1 MEKIRV
7 YILVRN
13 NAYFA
18 LLDDFNE
25 RMINNISDITW
36 LPYGE
41 RVEAERKLFY
51 RELEE
56 KGIPNSTSLKEEC
69 DMVYV
74 NYEAFN
80 CVLLHD
86 DGTYTQHSLSE
97 VTQIK

>member
-13 NAYFA
+13 KAYFT
-18 LLDDFNE
+18 LLDDFNK
-25 RMINNISDITW
+25 RMENISDITW
-36 LPYGE
+36 LPYKE
-41 RVEAERKLFY
+41 QIEAERKQFY

-56 KGIPNSTSLKEEC
+56 KGIPNSETIKEEC

-97 VTQIK
+97 VTQIR

>member
-13 NAYFA
+13 NAYFT
-18 LLDDFNE
+18 LLDDFNK
-25 RMINNISDITW
+25 RMLDDISDIIW
-36 LPYGE
+36 LPYKE
-41 RVEAERKLFY
+41 RVEAERKQFY
-51 RELEE
+51 KELEE
-56 KGIPNSTSLKEEC
+56 RGIPNSETLKEEC

-97 VTQIK
+97 VKLLK

>member
-7 YILVRN
+7 YLQTRN
-13 NAYFA
+13 AAYFT
-18 LLDDFNE
+18 LLDDFNN
-25 RMINNISDITW
+25 RMDNSSDFIR
-36 LPYGE
+36 LSYNE
-41 RVEAERKLFY
+41 RVEALRKQFY

-56 KGIPNSTSLKEEC
+56 KGISNSETITEEC

-74 NYEAFN
+74 NYDAFN

-97 VTQIK
+97 VKQIR

>member
-7 YILVRN
+7 YLLVRN
-13 NAYFA
+13 KAYFT

-25 RMINNISDITW
+25 RSLNISDITW
-36 LPYGE
+36 LPYKE
-41 RVEAERKLFY
+41 RIEAERKQFY

-56 KGIPNSTSLKEEC
+56 KGIPNSETIKEEC

-97 VTQIK
+97 VTQIR